1 MCKEKL
7 FYCLSCA
14 RHNGRPLYEFPHT
27 MLMSLGRKL
36 YYPTYQAVEIK
47 TQKSLSDLP
56 KVTWL
61 INLSTVFK
69 PRPIKF

>member
-1 MCKEKL
+1 MLCKEKL

-14 RHNGRPLYEFPHT
+14 RHNEFPHT
-27 MLMSLGRKL
+27 TLMTLGRKL
-36 YYPTYQAVEIK
+36 YYSTYQAVEIK
-47 TQKSLSDLP
+47 AQKSLSDLP

-69 PRPIKF
+69 SRPIKF